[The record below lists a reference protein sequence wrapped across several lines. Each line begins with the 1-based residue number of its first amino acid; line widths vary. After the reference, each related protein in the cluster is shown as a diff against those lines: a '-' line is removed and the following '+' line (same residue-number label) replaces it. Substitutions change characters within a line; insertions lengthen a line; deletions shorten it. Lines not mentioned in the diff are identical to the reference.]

1 MDLQFL
7 VDHYRRTRGVM
18 PPEILYHYTKPWVVP
33 EFFEDEADFLCTR
46 ASHLNDDSEIL
57 AGARLYWGYLK
68 RNAVLPCG
76 HLSFLNS
83 LLGEAILRLPVV
95 PFIMSFSVDRNSSTQ
110 WSKYT
115 DSKAGG
121 FSVGFSRQR
130 LHELICRHMAMAAA
144 NPMPRKFVQMLCPC
158 YYQGVDDLDDYFAAR
173 VRGAQDAFE
182 KFATFIPSSACD
194 ARYVAAEILSA
205 AAFVKVYDAKNT
217 WHDEHEWRL
226 VYWPAVGSL
235 QESVVYKDDKRP
247 RVWAEM
253 GGCRNQGAIRG
264 AIVSLDVRPEVCE
277 FENSR
282 KRCDLLNR
290 LYR

>member
-1 MDLQFL
+1 M
-7 VDHYRRTRGVM
+7 
-18 PPEILYHYTKPWVVP
+18 
-33 EFFEDEADFLCTR
+33 
-46 ASHLNDDSEIL
+46 
-57 AGARLYWGYLK
+57 
-68 RNAVLPCG
+68 
-76 HLSFLNS
+76 
-83 LLGEAILRLPVV
+83 RLPVV